1 MKMVQLLVTAPLA
14 LQFRAKTLD
23 VEMYAVSKNI
33 HPIYSRYIYSVSIN
47 HLCTYFIS
55 TRFALFVFNVQQDN
69 LKLFFGTPF
78 LAISG
83 SSYTDGVAMKL
94 GWGCR
99 VKVGRVWNDT
109 MSIRLEASAFQPVPL
124 RTQIVKRES
133 CQRTSCTV
141 YVTALDL
148 RRWRWILWNL
158 GLNDWTTEQVV
169 VVVVV
174 VSVVS
179 HWGICF
185 LEFFSLTKQ
194 WEIPKDLTTVLVLIS
209 SDTLM
214 NLPFS
219 KSLQAS
225 TDFFA
230 V

>member
-1 MKMVQLLVTAPLA
+1 MKMVQLLVTAPLV

-33 HPIYSRYIYSVSIN
+33 HPIYSRYIYSISIN

-124 RTQIVKRES
+124 RTQIVKRKS

-148 RRWRWILWNL
+148 RRRRWILWNL

-174 VSVVS
+174 VS

-185 LEFFSLTKQ
+185 LEFYSLTKKR
-194 WEIPKDLTTVLVLIS
+194 EIAKDLTTVLVLIS